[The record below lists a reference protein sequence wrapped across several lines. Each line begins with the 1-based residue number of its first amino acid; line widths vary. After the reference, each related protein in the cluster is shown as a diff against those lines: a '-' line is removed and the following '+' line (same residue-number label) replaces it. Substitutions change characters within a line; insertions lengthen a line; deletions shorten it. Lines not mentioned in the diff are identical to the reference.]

1 MSSTASVRG
10 GGVDESLPRPETVTA
25 VGVWDQIVITAG
37 ALWDAE
43 AAVVSALIKQL
54 RPCGFVAGQTIF
66 AEGDPGD
73 RVFIIGWGKVKV
85 SLRGP
90 GGGVNLLAILGPSDV
105 VGELAV
111 FDPGP
116 RTCTVTAVTDVEAV
130 WLDRATLRTLMA
142 DRPVIAEWLLQ
153 VLARRQR
160 HTDDEVVELICS
172 DVPGRV
178 ARQLLLLAR
187 RFGTREGDALRVVH
201 ELTLAEMAQLVGA
214 DRALVNKAQQD
225 FASRGWIRVED
236 KSVLIVDRDAL
247 ARRARTSSTVCAIR
261 RRRPLRAT
269 NPKGNAYD
277 PYDRGFRIST
287 TKGAA
292 HSQRVRSLG

>member
-1 MSSTASVRG
+1 
-10 GGVDESLPRPETVTA
+10 

-37 ALWDAE
+37 ALWGAE
-43 AAVVSALIKQL
+43 ADVVSALFNRL
-54 RPCGFVAGQTIF
+54 RRCGFVAGQTIF

-85 SLRGP
+85 SLRSS

-116 RTCTVTAVTDVEAV
+116 RTCTVTAITDVEAV

-153 VLARRQR
+153 VLARRVR
-160 HTDDEVVELICS
+160 RTDDELVELICS
-172 DVPGRV
+172 DVSGRV

-201 ELTLAEMAQLVGA
+201 ELTQAEMAQLVGA
-214 DRALVNKAQQD
+214 DRAMVNKALQD
-225 FASRGWIRVED
+225 FVSRGWIRMDD

-247 ARRARTSSTVCAIR
+247 ACQAGTSSSVCASR
-261 RRRPLRAT
+261 RRQPLRAT
-269 NPKGNAYD
+269 NLKGNGYD
-277 PYDRGFRIST
+277 PYDRVFRIST

-292 HSQRVRSLG
+292 R